1 MRFGTV
7 LGARGRGLFEV
18 VGEARVR
25 RFVVFFPQLSN
36 LGFGDDGGK
45 SCDFAVVSHARV
57 AFATI
62 AICEGE
68 TKGCEVAEGECPPL

>member
-1 MRFGTV
+1 MV
-7 LGARGRGLFEV
+7 CEV
-18 VGEARVR
+18 VGEARIR
-25 RFVVFFPQLSN
+25 RFVVFFPQLFD
-36 LGFGDDGGK
+36 LGFGDGGG
-45 SCDFAVVSHARV
+45 SCDCAVVSHARV

>member
-18 VGEARVR
+18 GGEARIR

-36 LGFGDDGGK
+36 LGFGDGGK
-45 SCDFAVVSHARV
+45 SCDCAVVSHAHV

-62 AICEGE
+62 AICECE
-68 TKGCEVAEGECPPL
+68 TKGCEVAKGECPPL